1 MGWLKNLLTM
11 KETPQVKY
19 KVAPERP
26 RPEKTIVLCRY
37 INRGGGVQSK
47 YWESEVFYDSWG
59 APMIYGDGYK
69 GYDRGTKNVLEPRGQ
84 IGDHPWRSE
93 WKHKSGP
100 PVKFNL
106 GDTTKTWYP
115 PNPNDDIPL
124 N

>member
-1 MGWLKNLLTM
+1 MGILDLLFGKDNRHESGNT
-11 KETPQVKY
+11 
-19 KVAPERP
+19 
-26 RPEKTIVLCRY
+26 PEKTIVLCRY
-37 INRGGGVQSK
+37 INSGGGVQSK

-59 APMIYGDGYK
+59 APMIYGDGYR